1 MHDHELKKL
10 LEETHPVRPGQ
21 EERAWNALK
30 ARLAAPHRSPW
41 AWLYVP
47 TWRGAAV
54 AFSLLAAL
62 AVLGNLVVTPRS
74 DAPSLVSADS
84 QAPGIYATAFYSKSA
99 HAQVV
104 WLNGLE
110 PASDQPTYLDP
121 TSAIPARPAAKTS
134 QPATDPNS
142 L

>member
-10 LEETHPVRPGQ
+10 LEESHQVRPGQ

-30 ARLAAPHRSPW
+30 ERLAARSRW
-41 AWLYVP
+41 DWLYVP

-54 AFSLLAAL
+54 AVAVLAA
-62 AVLGNLVVTPRS
+62 VTVVGSLIGALRPV
-74 DAPSLVSADS
+74 APSLLSSES
-84 QAPGIYATAFYSKSA
+84 QAPGIYATTFYSRTA

-104 WLNGLE
+104 WLNGME
-110 PASDQPTYLDP
+110 PAGDQPTYLDP
-121 TSAIPARPAAKTS
+121 TSAIPKKPKS
-134 QPATDPNS
+134 TDDSNS